1 MKVPTISQI
10 LLCTLFFP
18 FTPTHS
24 QPPKYMP
31 GIDQPAM
38 YDKLY
43 LHTDRDYYFLGDT
56 IWFKA
61 YYLDGQTHQFL
72 PGFYNM
78 YTELVDK
85 SGKKIHSQMLYVEDG
100 TVPGRITIPDT
111 LEPGQYLL
119 RAYTDVQN
127 NMGEELFFHKTLE
140 VSKIRSTLDREEI
153 AHSPAVA
160 PEIDLAFLPEGGF
173 LLEGRVNTAGIKTI
187 DKHGRS
193 IAVMG
198 EILNNKGAVVTTFET
213 NYKGM
218 DTIHLHPLPGEK
230 YQIRLAG
237 YPRFHKEI
245 GGIQKKGI
253 KVEFCEASEEELLF
267 RVATNTR
274 SNMGENWL
282 FAIMHR
288 GSVIFQK
295 SFTLKESEF
304 PIRVSP
310 SALPAGINRFV
321 LLDEELVP
329 VSERLYFSNNLAV
342 NQIRIEADQ
351 ATYSTRS
358 PVTLHLSEE
367 EELGGMAWSSLS
379 LSVVAANAVDD
390 QGKSLDIR
398 SWLLINSELKGL
410 VESPSEFFLDD
421 EQHSSGEK
429 LDLLMLTQG
438 WSNYL
443 WNTMTSEELAMDI
456 QQSAGITING
466 EVKRAF
472 SKKPVIDGVVV
483 CNIFNSQGHFTDRTA
498 TDRQG
503 RFSFHGLYFPDTA
516 ALFIQGY
523 NSKGSLYTEV
533 FLDPVDHIGPDV
545 PAPFLPVPRRLT
557 EFPVRLYQQQY
568 FNETALRN
576 YSLRTGSILLP
587 EVTVRSKYKHVDDGH
602 HRIYGKP
609 MDSFKITEKDY
620 HYHTVFDYLQAHVGG
635 LKGPPIS
642 FIEGSSGK
650 LFLLNGVPTEKE
662 ILLSIP
668 MSDVDVVELIKHY
681 DVGKLAVFGTR
692 GAGGV
697 ISVFTKKGGEG
708 GYSHYVQGTLSS
720 RIMGFSSYRKFYAPA
735 YTPDNIY
742 SEMPDR
748 RITLYW
754 NPGIELEDGEAA
766 VSFFTSDDHS
776 RYKVIVEGITNTG
789 EVCLGNSEFV
799 VASDLTSLITD

>member
-1 MKVPTISQI
+1 MKTPPNALLFSLI
-10 LLCTLFFP
+10 LLLLSSTS
-18 FTPTHS
+18 FTQS
-24 QPPKYMP
+24 ARSIP

-61 YYLDGQTHQFL
+61 YYLDGQTHQFIH
-72 PGFYNM
+72 GFYNM

-85 SGKKIHSQMLYVEDG
+85 SGEKIHSQMLYVEEG

-127 NMGEELFFHKTLE
+127 SVGEDLFFHKTLE
-140 VSKIRSTLDREEI
+140 VSKIRSTLDKEET
-153 AHSPAVA
+153 AHSPAAA

-198 EILNNKGAVVTTFET
+198 EILNKKGAVVTTFET

-245 GGIQKKGI
+245 GDIQKKGI
-253 KVEFCEASEEELLF
+253 KVEFCKASEEELLF

-274 SNMGENWL
+274 SNLGKNWL

-288 GSVIFQK
+288 GSVIFQET
-295 SFTLKESEF
+295 FTLKESEF
-304 PIRVSP
+304 PLRVSP
-310 SALPAGINRFV
+310 SALPAGINRLV

-329 VSERLYFSNNLAV
+329 VSERLYFSNNLPV

-358 PVTLHLSEE
+358 PVTLLLSEE

-398 SWLLINSELKGL
+398 SWLLINSELKGP

-443 WNTMTSEELAMDI
+443 WNSMTSEELAMDI
-456 QQSAGITING
+456 QQTAGITING
-466 EVKRAF
+466 EVKKAF

-483 CNIFNSQGHFTDRTA
+483 CNIFNMQGHFTDRTA
-498 TDRQG
+498 TDKQG
-503 RFSFHGLYFPDTA
+503 RFSFQGLYFPDTA

-523 NSKGSLYTEV
+523 NSKGNLYTEV
-533 FLDPVDHIGPDV
+533 FLDPVSHIGSDISES
-545 PAPFLPVPRRLT
+545 FLPVHRRLT

-568 FNETALRN
+568 FNETALRD
-576 YSLRTGSILLP
+576 YSLRTGSILLD

-602 HRIYGKP
+602 YRIYGKP

-620 HYHTVFDYLQAHVGG
+620 HYLNVFAYLQSRVSG
-635 LKGPPIS
+635 LNGPPIS
-642 FIEGSSGK
+642 FTSGASGK
-650 LFLLNGVPTEKE
+650 LLLLNGVTIEKE
-662 ILLSIP
+662 MLLSIP
-668 MSDVDVVELIKHY
+668 MSDVDVIEFIKGY

-697 ISVFTKKGGEG
+697 ISVFTKKGGDM

-720 RIMGFSSYRKFYAPA
+720 RIMGFTSYREFYTPA
-735 YTPDNIY
+735 YTLENIH
-742 SEMPDR
+742 SEKPDR

-754 NPGIELEDGEAA
+754 NPGIEMEDGEAV

-799 VASDLTSLITD
+799 VASDHTSLITD